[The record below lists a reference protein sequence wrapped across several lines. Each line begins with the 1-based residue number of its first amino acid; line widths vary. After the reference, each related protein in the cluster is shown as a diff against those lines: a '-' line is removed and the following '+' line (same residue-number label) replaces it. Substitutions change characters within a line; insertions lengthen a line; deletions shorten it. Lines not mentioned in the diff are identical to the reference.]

1 LLYVKTRVTFRM
13 ANELV
18 EQLRELP
25 NQTHFVET
33 ALRNALGVACPTCA
47 GSGRVGGA
55 SLRVPNFRSASLPT
69 LDRATAL
76 QLQAVVRLA
85 RRLAATEVA
94 LAKTQPTGLEFSVRR
109 GTDLLLRGSVSKDST
124 QLHVH

>member
-1 LLYVKTRVTFRM
+1 MKTRVTFRV
-13 ANELV
+13 ASDLV

-47 GSGRVGGA
+47 GSGRVVGGG
-55 SLRVPNFRSASLPT
+55 LRVPNFRAASLPT
-69 LDRATAL
+69 LDRHTAL

-85 RRLAATEVA
+85 RRLAATDVA
-94 LAKTQPTGLEFSVRR
+94 LARAKSAGLEFSVRR
-109 GTDLLLRGSVSKDST
+109 GTDLLLRGRVSKDST